1 MAKENKTGLSDAVEK
16 EFVLRVRKALFDDD
30 NSCYLKTVD
39 KIMDETGETAAEIA
53 AALIGM
59 AFKGSAQKNSSS
71 SRKKTITSE
80 KVNKPHVNALSK
92 ANAKAKP
99 AASAKDSSKTVSL
112 SINGGLN
119 KHFTHKDI
127 LGAFSAKVG
136 LKGSD
141 ISDVQIGSNKTSLKV
156 SSHNAAK
163 IISAM
168 NAEDGK
174 IKGVPV
180 KVQVI
185 KEKKTTKRKPNKKNH
200 LGKL

>member
-1 MAKENKTGLSDAVEK
+1 MAKENKKGLSEAAER
-16 EFVLRVRKALFDDD
+16 EFVSRVRTALFEND

-39 KIMDETGETAAEIA
+39 RIMDQTGETAAEIA

-59 AFKGSAQKNSSS
+59 AIKSSGVKNSPTS
-71 SRKKTITSE
+71 KTKAAASQKTSAPQG
-80 KVNKPHVNALSK
+80 KAVSK
-92 ANAKAKP
+92 EKP
-99 AASAKDSSKTVSL
+99 AVKTKNEPSKTVSL

-127 LGAFSAKVG
+127 LGALSAKVG
-136 LKGSD
+136 LRSGD
-141 ISDVQIGSNKTSLKV
+141 IIDVQIGPKQTTLNV

-168 NAEDGK
+168 NTDDGK

-180 KVQVI
+180 KVQII
-185 KEKKTTKRKPNKKNH
+185 KQRKSITRKPNKKNH
-200 LGKL
+200 LGKH

>member
-1 MAKENKTGLSDAVEK
+1 MAKENKKGLSEIAEK
-16 EFVLRVRKALFDDD
+16 EFVSRVRSALFDDD

-39 KIMDETGETAAEIA
+39 RIMDETGETAAEIA

-59 AFKGSAQKNSSS
+59 AFKGSAQKNAVPA
-71 SRKKTITSE
+71 KKKAVPSE
-80 KVNKPHVNALSK
+80 KVNQSHAKAVSK
-92 ANAKAKP
+92 AKAKP
-99 AASAKDSSKTVSL
+99 ISSSKAPSKTVSL
-112 SINGGLN
+112 LINGGLN

-127 LGAFSAKVG
+127 LGALSAKAG

-141 ISDVQIGSNKTSLKV
+141 IADVEIGPNKTSLKV

-163 IISAM
+163 VISAM

-180 KVQVI
+180 KVQI
-185 KEKKTTKRKPNKKNH
+185 MKEKKAIKRKSNKKNN
-200 LGKL
+200 LGKR